1 MGEHELLLDPAIRNW
16 VLIPIVII
24 MFLMGLLRNNVT
36 KMMRKDTVPKRE
48 QIKINN
54 QLMRCRRLRANG
66 HYLPPNAFHARKGFF
81 CEKEKGVL
89 MVKQAAPDPMAMM
102 NDPSVMMNM
111 MQGNFAMMVPQMVMM
126 GIVNYFF
133 SGYVIGK
140 IPFPLTPSFKGMLQ
154 RGVNISSLDTS
165 YITSMSWYFLVMSG
179 MRGLFSLVLGANNDT
194 DDSKIMQQQMG
205 MGAAQPGQQ
214 PDMNKIFAA
223 EAENLQMI
231 DHNTKFLDAAEER
244 VLKARAGGAARLKRD

>member
-1 MGEHELLLDPAIRNW
+1 MG
-16 VLIPIVII
+16 IPIVII

-36 KMMRKDTVPKRE
+36 KMMRKDTAPKRE

-154 RGVNISSLDTS
+154 RGVNISSLETS

-205 MGAAQPGQQ
+205 MGASQPGQQ
-214 PDMNKIFAA
+214 PDMNKIFSA

-231 DHNTKFLDAAEER
+231 DHNSKFLDAAEDR
-244 VLKARAGGAARLKRD
+244 VLKARAGTARLKRD

>member
-1 MGEHELLLDPAIRNW
+1 MRLGAEPGPWFHPTAQNSASATAWARSAALPLARASMGEHELLLDPAIRNW

-89 MVKQAAPDPMAMM
+89 MVKQV
-102 NDPSVMMNM
+102 PS
-111 MQGNFAMMVPQMVMM
+111 
-126 GIVNYFF
+126 
-133 SGYVIGK
+133 
-140 IPFPLTPSFKGMLQ
+140 PLLRLLLRRRRRLLCRRPPPSPPPLAL
-154 RGVNISSLDTS
+154 S
-165 YITSMSWYFLVMSG
+165 
-179 MRGLFSLVLGANNDT
+179 
-194 DDSKIMQQQMG
+194 
-205 MGAAQPGQQ
+205 
-214 PDMNKIFAA
+214 
-223 EAENLQMI
+223 
-231 DHNTKFLDAAEER
+231 
-244 VLKARAGGAARLKRD
+244 ARR

>member
-1 MGEHELLLDPAIRNW
+1 MSSEEDLIDDRVCGAATTEDASSRRGSNTSRGGFQRTTLVLKQAELARARPWFHPTAQNSASATPWARSAALPLARASMGEHELLLDPAIRNW

-89 MVKQAAPDPMAMM
+89 MVKQV
-102 NDPSVMMNM
+102 PS
-111 MQGNFAMMVPQMVMM
+111 
-126 GIVNYFF
+126 
-133 SGYVIGK
+133 
-140 IPFPLTPSFKGMLQ
+140 PLLRLLLRRRRRLLCRRPPPSPPPLAL
-154 RGVNISSLDTS
+154 S
-165 YITSMSWYFLVMSG
+165 
-179 MRGLFSLVLGANNDT
+179 
-194 DDSKIMQQQMG
+194 
-205 MGAAQPGQQ
+205 
-214 PDMNKIFAA
+214 
-223 EAENLQMI
+223 
-231 DHNTKFLDAAEER
+231 
-244 VLKARAGGAARLKRD
+244 ARR

>member
-1 MGEHELLLDPAIRNW
+1 MG
-16 VLIPIVII
+16 
-24 MFLMGLLRNNVT
+24 
-36 KMMRKDTVPKRE
+36 
-48 QIKINN
+48 
-54 QLMRCRRLRANG
+54 
-66 HYLPPNAFHARKGFF
+66 
-81 CEKEKGVL
+81 
-89 MVKQAAPDPMAMM
+89 
-102 NDPSVMMNM
+102 
-111 MQGNFAMMVPQMVMM
+111 
-126 GIVNYFF
+126 NYFF

-231 DHNTKFLDAAEER
+231 DHNTKNLRRTTNEPIRNNAPLRGCGAPH
-244 VLKARAGGAARLKRD
+244 VLASFVCAPASAVRRRRAV